1 MAVQQVTPLTCAGC
15 RTQYNA
21 PVETIVNAQDPAMKG
36 ALIQGYLNL
45 SQCPRC
51 GAINSPN
58 LPVMFYDLEKELA
71 LVYAP
76 ANLAV
81 GGATQEKMIGD
92 LTNRVFNSLPQEQRR
107 FYLLNPKQFLTMENL
122 VKAVLEADGI
132 TEEMLEQQA
141 ARSRLIEEFLRTP
154 DEAALK
160 EKVKE
165 HDDKLDYEFFET
177 LTAFIQTAQLQGDAD
192 RAQTFFALRHFLS
205 KFSTQGKQAVAEIDQ
220 KIGLVVLES
229 QDELLDRL
237 LQADSAQ
244 EFEALVAGG
253 HSLLDYSFFQK
264 LTGKIDEA
272 SKRGDQ
278 KTAATLR
285 NLRQKVLDIKAQ
297 HEEESRQALERAGEI
312 FKEILQSDRPDRVIE
327 KRLKEIDEAF
337 FFILNANIEEARR
350 RGQQEVVQAL
360 DLIGNLAMA
369 RLQGIDLTKTPAAD
383 RSNNE
388 EATAA
393 DTAVEEPV
401 QEQPVKEQPQ
411 ILIAKR

>member
-1 MAVQQVTPLTCAGC
+1 
-15 RTQYNA
+15 
-21 PVETIVNAQDPAMKG
+21 MKG

-51 GAINSPN
+51 GAVNSAN
-58 LPVMFYDLEKELA
+58 LPVLFYDLEKELA
-71 LVYAP
+71 FIYAP
-76 ANLAV
+76 SSLMV

-92 LTNRVFNSLPQEQRR
+92 LTNRVFNNLPQEQRK
-107 FYLLNPKQFLTMENL
+107 FYLLNPKQFLTMESL

-141 ARSRLIEEFLRTP
+141 ARSRLIEEFLTAP
-154 DEAALK
+154 DEATLK
-160 EKVKE
+160 EKIKE
-165 HDDKLDYEFFET
+165 HDDKLDYDFFEM
-177 LTAFIQTAQLQGDAD
+177 LTAFIQTAQLQGDTE
-192 RAQTFFALRHFLS
+192 RAQTFFALRRFLS

-220 KIGLVVLES
+220 KIGLVVLEN

-237 LQADSAQ
+237 LQAKSAQ
-244 EFEALVAGG
+244 EFESLVAGG
-253 HSLLDYSFFQK
+253 HSLLDYAFFQK
-264 LTGKIDEA
+264 LTSKIDEA
-272 SKRGDQ
+272 DKKGDQ
-278 KTAATLR
+278 KTAETLR
-285 NLRQKVLDIKAQ
+285 NLRQNILDMKAQ
-297 HEEESRQALERAGEI
+297 HEEASRQALERAGEI

-369 RLQGIDLTKTPAAD
+369 RLQGFDLTKMAPTEGQSEGVP
-383 RSNNE
+383 
-388 EATAA
+388 AA
-393 DTAVEEPV
+393 DTAGEEPA
-401 QEQPVKEQPQ
+401 QEQPPAPQPQ

>member
-1 MAVQQVTPLTCAGC
+1 MAVQQVTPLTCANC

-21 PVETIVNAQDPAMKG
+21 PVETIVNGQDPAMKG

-51 GAINSPN
+51 GAVNSAN
-58 LPVMFYDLEKELA
+58 LPVLFYDLEKELA
-71 LVYAP
+71 FIYAP
-76 ANLAV
+76 SSLMV
-81 GGATQEKMIGD
+81 GGVTQEKMIGD
-92 LTNRVFNSLPQEQRR
+92 LTNRVFNNLPQEQRK
-107 FYLLNPKQFLTMENL
+107 FYLLNPKQFLTMESL

-141 ARSRLIEEFLRTP
+141 ARSRLIEEFLTAP
-154 DEAALK
+154 DEATLK
-160 EKVKE
+160 EKIKE
-165 HDDKLDYEFFET
+165 HDDKLDYDFFEM
-177 LTAFIQTAQLQGDAD
+177 LTAFIQTAQLQGDTE
-192 RAQTFFALRHFLS
+192 RAQTFFALRRFLS

-220 KIGLVVLES
+220 KIGLVVLEN

-237 LQADSAQ
+237 LEAKSAQ
-244 EFEALVAGG
+244 EFESLVAGG
-253 HSLLDYSFFQK
+253 HSLLDYAFFQK

-272 SKRGDQ
+272 DKKGDQ
-278 KTAATLR
+278 KTAETLR
-285 NLRQKVLDIKAQ
+285 SLRQNVLDMKAQ
-297 HEEESRQALERAGEI
+297 HEEASRQALERAGEI

-369 RLQGIDLTKTPAAD
+369 RLQGIDLTKVAPAEEQSEETPAAD
-383 RSNNE
+383 
-388 EATAA
+388 TAGEDPA
-393 DTAVEEPV
+393 
-401 QEQPVKEQPQ
+401 QEQPPAPQPQ